1 MSNGMRGN
9 VYYIDTAG
17 FSLDFTKGMKIKSIA
32 LVCTNTSSTMELS
45 LHTNTAQ
52 VVYKQT
58 SPDNNPVTIST
69 YFGGQWMADRLFVRT
84 LTAST
89 GMIYLE

>member
-1 MSNGMRGN
+1 MANGIRGN
-9 VYYIDTAG
+9 CYYIDSAG
-17 FSLDFTKGMKIKSIA
+17 FSLDFTKGTKIQAIA
-32 LVCTNTSSTMELS
+32 LFSTNTTSSVEFS

-69 YFGGQWMADRLFVRT
+69 YLGGQWMADRLFVRT
-84 LTAST
+84 LVAST
-89 GMIYLE
+89 AVIYFS